1 MDAFAVFRGILAGL
15 AATGAMTLLELAA
28 RSRWGLDSLLE
39 WQENQAISSRITGR
53 PMEASVLAGLG
64 FHFLHGLLAGIVFV
78 LILPI
83 FPPVFPL
90 AVLGPGYGVVL
101 SSITLVIHKPITG
114 RRAWS
119 GPAGSVALG
128 VSLVAHV
135 VYGAVLA
142 LLVVWP

>member
-1 MDAFAVFRGILAGL
+1 MDALTVFHGALAGL
-15 AATGAMTLLELAA
+15 AATGTMTLVELAA
-28 RSRWGLDSLLE
+28 RSRWGLDGLLE

-53 PMEASVLAGLG
+53 PMKDSAVAGLG

-83 FPPVFPL
+83 FPPDFSV

-101 SSITLVIHKPITG
+101 FSVTLVIHRSITG

-119 GPAGSVALG
+119 GPMGSVALG
-128 VSLVAHV
+128 VSLVGHV
-135 VYGAVLA
+135 IYGAVLA